1 MILNMN
7 RNCAKEYQSREGR
20 KYSRLLLLAGM
31 CVVSL
36 LVFAGCSQ
44 PDRTNS
50 LPSPQPPVT
59 KEYVI
64 GVSFLDQ
71 TNPYYAESWRGVQD
85 EAANYSIRLVFKDP
99 KSDVFQ
105 QVADVE
111 SFIAEP
117 VDAIIIA
124 ALSPEILD
132 PVLATAQAQGIK
144 VIAQSTQVEHCDI
157 HISTDEWEMGYTLGK
172 EAGKWI
178 SEHPEAANEIAILD
192 YPRIPQINNRVK
204 GMIDGLSEAFGDVNI
219 AISRS
224 ASRPEEGYASMQEI
238 MKERPDIRVILCI
251 NDGGALGALQAVEET
266 GIDQDEFFIGGVDAT
281 PEALSKILQKTAL
294 RCSVDIYPYL
304 SGQLDVTFAVNLLDG
319 ESVPDRYTLPVNLIR

>member
-1 MILNMN
+1 MN
-7 RNCAKEYQSREGR
+7 KNYDHKYQLHEVNKFS
-20 KYSRLLLLAGM
+20 YLLIMSGM
-31 CVVSL
+31 CLLSL
-36 LVFAGCSQ
+36 LIFAGCSQ
-44 PDRTNS
+44 PDRINS
-50 LPSPQPPVT
+50 LPSSQPSVPRD
-59 KEYVI
+59 YVI

-85 EAANYSIRLVFKDP
+85 EAANYSIRLIFKDP

-111 SFIAEP
+111 SFIIEP

-132 PVLATAQAQGIK
+132 PVLAKAQAQGIK

-172 EAGKWI
+172 EAGLWI
-178 SEHPEAANEIAILD
+178 SEHPDAANEIAVLN

-204 GMIDGLSEAFGDVNI
+204 GMMDGLNEAFGDVKI
-219 AISRS
+219 AITRS

-251 NDGGALGALQAVEET
+251 NDGGALGALQTIEET
-266 GIDQDEFFIGGVDAT
+266 GIDQDEFFVGGVDAT
-281 PEALSKILQKTAL
+281 PEALSKILGKTAL

-304 SGQLDVTFAVNLLDG
+304 SGQLDVEFAVRLLDG
-319 ESVPDRYTLPVNLIR
+319 ESVPNRYTLPVKLIR

>member
-1 MILNMN
+1 MN
-7 RNCAKEYQSREGR
+7 RKYEQEYHSHIVR
-20 KYSRLLLLAGM
+20 KYLRLLLLAGISI
-31 CVVSL
+31 VSL
-36 LVFAGCSQ
+36 LLFAGCSQ
-44 PDRTNS
+44 PDRINS
-50 LPSPQPPVT
+50 LPSSQPSTPR
-59 KEYVI
+59 EYVI

-111 SFIAEP
+111 SFIDES

-132 PVLATAQAQGIK
+132 PVLAKAQAQGIK
-144 VIAQSTQVEHCDI
+144 VIAQATQVKHCDVY
-157 HISTDEWEMGYTLGK
+157 ISTDEWEMGYTLGK
-172 EAGKWI
+172 EAGLWI

-204 GMIDGLSEAFGDVNI
+204 GMMDGLNETFGNAKI
-219 AISRS
+219 AITRS

-251 NDGGALGALQAVEET
+251 NDGGALGALQAIEET
-266 GIDQDEFFIGGVDAT
+266 GIDQDEFFVGGVDAT
-281 PEALSKILQKTAL
+281 PEALSKILQKTAF

-304 SGQLDVTFAVNLLDG
+304 SGQLDVEFAVRLLDG
-319 ESVPDRYTLPVNLIR
+319 ESIPDRYTLPVKLIK